1 MADVSVKHVSDLA
14 YDHGPGDQSGVQL
27 RHAGREL
34 GIGTLGVNVI
44 DLDPGCELAQ
54 TAGEEAVYVVMRG
67 SATIKVGIQDI
78 VIEPDML
85 ARIGPREA
93 RTIVAGPDGATLLAL
108 GGSPENTNLRSTEL
122 AQLH

>member
-1 MADVSVKHVSDLA
+1 MADVSVKHVSDFG
-14 YDHGPGDQSGVQL
+14 YDHGPGEQPGVQL

-44 DLDPGCELAQ
+44 DLDPGCEVAMP
-54 TAGEEAVYVVMRG
+54 AGEEAVYVVLRG
-67 SATIKVGIQDI
+67 SATIKVGIQDL

-108 GGSPENTNLRSTEL
+108 GGSPENVNLHATEL